1 MVEIPDGRAMPQLGY
16 LIGAYGSMPSWDN
29 PEKTVEIG

>member
-1 MVEIPDGRAMPQLGY
+1 MGEIPDGRAMPQLGI
-16 LIGAYGSMPSWDN
+16 LTADYGSMPSWDD